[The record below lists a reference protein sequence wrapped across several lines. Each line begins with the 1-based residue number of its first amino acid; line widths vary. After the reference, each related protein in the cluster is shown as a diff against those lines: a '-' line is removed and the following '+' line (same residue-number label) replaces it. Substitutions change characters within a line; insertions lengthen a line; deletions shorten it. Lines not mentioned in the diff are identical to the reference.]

1 MSLNETITSV
11 IRSMVPGI
19 VRDLAPSLRYATVD
33 SVDPIRIRY
42 DTEDAP
48 SAVTPE
54 TLVPV
59 VEGDRVR
66 VMKYNRRATIAGVL
80 DPYKE
85 HRLTLLN
92 NWEGYAGFGAPRAIR
107 QGNLVTLHGVV
118 RRGDWSS
125 GDLVTFA
132 QLPSG
137 FRPSETLLLP
147 AFATSGGHVI
157 DMRVSSSGSL
167 RFRAS
172 GSSPSWITLS
182 GANFPIT

>member
-66 VMKYNRRATIAGVL
+66 VMKYNRRATIVGLLVKNELRSLIGNDNFSLSRGYVRRREGGIDLMIRARSEGDNGTGSIIAKLPSDVRLREVYRDSTWSTAGI
-80 DPYKE
+80 
-85 HRLTLLN
+85 
-92 NWEGYAGFGAPRAIR
+92 RAITVGAGSDGR
-107 QGNLVTLHGVV
+107 NIRLST
-118 RRGDWSS
+118 
-125 GDLVTFA
+125 
-132 QLPSG
+132 
-137 FRPSETLLLP
+137 
-147 AFATSGGHVI
+147 
-157 DMRVSSSGSL
+157 GSL
-167 RFRAS
+167 N
-172 GSSPSWITLS
+172 GGWIDVNKFIPDYFLES
-182 GANFPIT
+182 